1 MSNTLFNHITPYPN
15 RILQILQ
22 TPWGAVFAM
31 TVWAGSILFYRLGD
45 LVLDPDEA
53 LIIEWTLDVYAQTP
67 TVWDLVKHIVRERG
81 FYQPDPYPGLN
92 IFLTV
97 AFFQWLG
104 VSTWT
109 ARLASAL
116 IALGVIPAFFCV
128 SRRIFHHTTP
138 ALLGALLL
146 ATSAP
151 IIFLMR
157 QGRYT
162 SLTILATLWLTWAY
176 LEVLDRK
183 KYGLLQ
189 LTGAVILSFFTAFHI
204 FLPVAVGFT
213 LHALWH
219 FRGSRLWGLIGI
231 LVLFSAGVTWFT
243 PDKYIDGPA
252 WFMTLFQKIW
262 SMDQI
267 TVLYKLKVY
276 LLELN
281 LISMPLVFIPIYVY
295 VRRDQWNRRVVLSVI
310 AVCVGTLVMLSP
322 LGDTIL
328 KDLIAPALDVVWP
341 SFSPWWFNRVVDS
354 RSWLFMGLAVGLGLL
369 FYYGQWSSPSY
380 LALPIIVLLGIIMT
394 HCVLPQYLVIWTRHM
409 ASSYVF
415 VFLLSGYLL
424 TKIIEKN
431 KLLGVS
437 MILLHMTSNILS
449 VVPFVPEHYPYFQ
462 WKLPQWIYRLVTGD
476 PISEIV
482 TNFIRIPPL

>member
-1 MSNTLFNHITPYPN
+1 MSNTLFNQITPYRN
-15 RILQILQ
+15 RILQMFQ

-31 TVWAGSILFYRLGD
+31 TVWGASILFYRLGD

-67 TVWDLVKHIVRERG
+67 TLWDLVKHIVRERG
-81 FYQPDPYPGLN
+81 FYQPETYSGLN

-109 ARLASAL
+109 ARLVSVL
-116 IALGVIPAFFCV
+116 FALGVIPAFFCV
-128 SRRIFHHTTP
+128 ARRIFHQTTP
-138 ALLGALLL
+138 ALLGALVL

-189 LTGAVILSFFTAFHI
+189 LTGAALLFFFTAFHI
-204 FLPVAVGFT
+204 FLPIAVGITF
-213 LHALWH
+213 HAIWY
-219 FRGSRLWGLIGI
+219 FRGPRLWGLTGV
-231 LVLFSAGVTWFT
+231 LVIFLTGVSWLT
-243 PDKYIDGPA
+243 PDNYIAGPS
-252 WFMTLFQKIW
+252 WYLTWLQKFW
-262 SMDQI
+262 MMDHI
-267 TVLYKLKVY
+267 TIVHKLRVY

-281 LISMPLVFIPIYVY
+281 LISMPVSFIFIYVY
-295 VRRDQWNRRVVLSVI
+295 VYRKQWNKFIVW
-310 AVCVGTLVMLSP
+310 GTIILCSGILIMLSP
-322 LGDTIL
+322 LGDAIL
-328 KDLIAPALDVVWP
+328 KNIVGIILDTAWP
-341 SFSPWWFNRVVDS
+341 TFSPWWFNRVVDA
-354 RSWLFMGLAVGLGLL
+354 RSWLLLFCCTGLAIIF
-369 FYYGQWSSPSY
+369 FYGKLSSSHP
-380 LALPIIVLLGIIMT
+380 LALLIIVLVGAMFTYCIVPQYRMPWTRYLASSFVFGFLLAGYLTAQIMQKNRVLGI
-394 HCVLPQYLVIWTRHM
+394 
-409 ASSYVF
+409 
-415 VFLLSGYLL
+415 
-424 TKIIEKN
+424 
-431 KLLGVS
+431 S
-437 MILLHMTSNILS
+437 MILLHITGNFLS
-449 VVPFVPEHYPYFQ
+449 VVPFVPGHYPYFQ